1 MARPKKA
8 KVMKEIVIE
17 TPKYE
22 INTQQFPIGA
32 VVAAMKAKD
41 YDVAP
46 FFQREYVW
54 DAKDESYLIETIIL
68 GYSIPTFF
76 AYKQTDKKDS
86 GAAWARTLFSD
97 GQQRLTA
104 IYKFINGDMK
114 SEKTGRTKG
123 KYKLK
128 GLKRLPELNGLGWD
142 DFDNCVIKDKDGTL
156 IDLKDRIN
164 NYSITVSTFLASG
177 GQKVPIEIIQDHYTR
192 LNTSGENLSHAAV
205 RRNKFFSKYYV
216 SLMHLAN
223 NETFLEILGNN
234 GCGKKKKQQE
244 HESYSQLWGW
254 SYFTKVFENGKVR
267 YTDNPNNKDKAVD
280 KHLEHM
286 RDNPAVYTPELQA
299 EMEAAFLK
307 ATNLVSRLFGD
318 KAFRKPN
325 MDKEL
330 YNKEGKWDY
339 KWIDEANGIF
349 EFGPFNEA
357 MYECL
362 MYFFAYADEESVIK
376 NKTGIVNAIYAAIKN
391 DMKFHDS
398 LHLRARTKKSA
409 EVRFPTFY
417 TILKDQGVKFN
428 GI

>member
-8 KVMKEIVIE
+8 KVMKEIVIDA
-17 TPKYE
+17 PKYTPTTSQTDLIGV
-22 INTQQFPIGA
+22 INS
-32 VVAAMKAKD
+32 MKEKD
-41 YDVAP
+41 FDVAP

-76 AYKQTDKKDS
+76 AYENTDKHEDGS
-86 GAAWARTLFSD
+86 AWTRTLFSD

-104 IYKFINGDMK
+104 IYKFIYGEMK

-142 DFDNCVIKDKDGTL
+142 DFKNCIIKDTDGKL
-156 IDLKDRIN
+156 IDMQKRIKQ
-164 NYSITVSTFLASG
+164 YKLTISVFPDDT
-177 GQKVPIEIIQDHYTR
+177 PIEVIQDHYTR

-223 NETFLEILGNN
+223 NETYLEILGNN

-286 RDNPAVYTPELQA
+286 RDNPSVYTPELQA

-362 MYFFAYADEESVIK
+362 MYFFSYADEQTVIK
-376 NKTGIVNAIYAAIKN
+376 NQTGIVNAIYAAIKN

>member
-1 MARPKKA
+1 MARPKKV

-17 TPKYE
+17 TSKYD
-22 INTQQFPIGA
+22 ISTQQFPISA
-32 VVAAMKAKD
+32 VVAAMKSKD

-76 AYKQTDKKDS
+76 AYKQTDKKDT
-86 GAAWARTLFSD
+86 GAAWGRTLFSD

-104 IYKFINGDMK
+104 IYKFINGEMK

-123 KYKLK
+123 KFKLK

-142 DFDNCVIKDKDGTL
+142 DFDKCVIKDKDGTL

-164 NYSITVSTFLASG
+164 NYSITVSTFPTN
-177 GQKVPIEIIQDHYTR
+177 VPIEVVQDHYTR

-234 GCGKKKKQQE
+234 GIGKKKKQQV
-244 HESYSQLWGW
+244 HEGYAQLWAW
-254 SYFTKVFENGKVR
+254 SYFTKVFEDGKVR

-330 YNKEGKWDY
+330 YSNTGIWDY
-339 KWIDEANGIF
+339 KWVDKDNGII
-349 EFGPFNEA
+349 EFCKPFNEA

-362 MYFFAYADEESVIK
+362 MYFFSYADEQSVIK
-376 NKTGIVNAIYAAIKN
+376 NQDGIVKAIYAAIKN

-398 LHLRARTKKSA
+398 LHLRARTKASA
-409 EVRFPTFY
+409 NVRFPAFY